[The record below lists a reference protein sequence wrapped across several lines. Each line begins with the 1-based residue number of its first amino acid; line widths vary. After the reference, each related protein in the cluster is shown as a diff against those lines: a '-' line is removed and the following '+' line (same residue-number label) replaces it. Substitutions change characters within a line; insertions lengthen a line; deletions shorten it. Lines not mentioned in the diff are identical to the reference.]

1 MASACSHIVQH
12 AAVTARTPSPLAL
25 SLMNHARAPC
35 ARVAQV
41 AYCSAECQ
49 KAHWKEGGHK
59 KQCKALL
66 KEGGGVPIS
75 ATSTKVAGSARAPT
89 AAGTTARKH
98 QVAGSARAPTAAGIT
113 ARKHPATKLRATPTP
128 VAVAGGSD
136 AGACVIC
143 LDLNPPPIQS
153 GCACRGDAGLAHV
166 ECRISAATHKHKSS
180 ADIKVWQV
188 CPTCGQM
195 FQGAMGLCLAKELLR
210 RSIGRREK
218 VEDWCYAATILATAL
233 NNAGK
238 SAEAEV
244 ICRETMA
251 DFHRM
256 GLRASKLFTI
266 QLLETLCGTLTNQGK
281 LAEAQTIQENC
292 VKEYIQLV
300 GLDHALTIQAGM
312 NLGNILNR
320 QRKSKQAEVI
330 LRDYFERAKRVLGL
344 EHALTLQC
352 WQTYANVLC
361 NQGKDEE
368 ATAAFQELLPAM
380 RRVLGPDHPL
390 TLKVGE
396 DYAFTLSNAGRYA
409 EGETILVERAAAQ
422 KRLLGAGHP
431 NTRRTIEL
439 LSIYRAHLPK

>member
-1 MASACSHIVQH
+1 MHQSH
-12 AAVTARTPSPLAL
+12 TARTPSPLAL

-59 KQCKALL
+59 KQCKALV

-75 ATSTKVAGSARAPT
+75 ASSTKVALAPT
-89 AAGTTARKH
+89 AK
-98 QVAGSARAPTAAGIT
+98 
-113 ARKHPATKLRATPTP
+113 KHPATKSRATP
-128 VAVAGGSD
+128 VAAAGGSD

-143 LDLNPPPIQS
+143 LDPNPPPIQS

-180 ADIKVWQV
+180 ADMKVWQV

-195 FQGAMGLCLAKELLR
+195 FQGAMGLGLAKELLR

-233 NNAGK
+233 NNAGR

-266 QLLETLCGTLTNQGK
+266 QLLETLCGTLSNQGK

-300 GLDHALTIQAGM
+300 GLDHAQTIQAGM

-320 QRKSKQAEVI
+320 QRSSKQAEVI
-330 LRDYFERAKRVLGL
+330 LHDYFERAKRVLGL

-352 WQTYANVLC
+352 WQKYAIVLC

-431 NTRRTIEL
+431 NTRRTLEL